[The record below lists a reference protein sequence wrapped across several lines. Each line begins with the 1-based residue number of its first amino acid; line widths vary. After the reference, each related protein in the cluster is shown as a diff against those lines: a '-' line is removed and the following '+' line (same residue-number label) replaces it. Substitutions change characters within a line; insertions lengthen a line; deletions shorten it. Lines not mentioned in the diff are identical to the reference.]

1 MFECL
6 QFNEFIDY
14 MYNFV
19 IGIDNDNKII
29 IYNQA
34 CERFVGLPK
43 SEIIGKN
50 IENIKSNSRLQIII
64 KALKSNSSKNFFL
77 DDRFIY
83 FTRMPLMQQGVSK
96 GEIVVFSDIKE
107 IEKIEKQ
114 LDMVE
119 KNLEALEILIDSA
132 YEGILIVDEKGY
144 ITKFNKTYQEFL
156 NLDPS
161 ETIGKHVTDVIEN
174 TRMHIVLK
182 TGKIERGHVQRIQGH
197 DMIASRFPIRKDGKI
212 IGAVG
217 KVLFQDVKE
226 LEALAK
232 RMPNDNN
239 HFNYYKKE
247 LKKLQEAKYSFE
259 NIITENL
266 RMNSLKK
273 IGLQAAESFS
283 TVLITGE
290 SGTGKELFAHAIHK
304 ASSRKYG
311 AFVRVNCSAIPKDLL
326 ESELFGYEKGA
337 FTGANKE
344 GKPGKFEMA
353 NGGTIFLDEVGTMPL
368 AMQVKILRVLQER
381 EVERVGS
388 NRIIELD
395 IRVIAATNENIY
407 KLIEN
412 GKFRKDLFY
421 RLNVIKI
428 DIPSLRER
436 REDIVFLAKHVLDEF
451 IDSMD
456 LAPITFEKKTLELM
470 KGYDWPGNVR
480 ELRNCVERGIYLSNT
495 NKILPENIP
504 EIMNGVSEKIFNDNF
519 LLSEII
525 EKAEYQAI
533 KKMLRQTNN
542 NKTETAKILGIHRT
556 SLYNKMNKYG
566 LK

>member
-29 IYNQA
+29 MYNQA

-50 IENIKSNSRLQIII
+50 IENVKSNSRLKIII
-64 KALKSNSSKNFFL
+64 KAIESNSSNKFFL
-77 DDRFIY
+77 DDRFIN
-83 FTRMPLMQQGVSK
+83 FTRMPLIQQGVNE

-114 LDMVE
+114 LDMTE
-119 KNLEALEILIDSA
+119 KNLEALEILIDST
-132 YEGILIVDEKGY
+132 YEGIIIVDEKGY

-156 NLDPS
+156 NLDPDKV
-161 ETIGKHVTDVIEN
+161 IGKHVTDVIEN
-174 TRMHIVLK
+174 TRMHIVVK

-232 RMPNDNN
+232 RMPHDNN

-259 NIITENL
+259 NIITANP

-273 IGLQAAESFS
+273 IGLQAAEGFS
-283 TVLITGE
+283 TVLLTGE

-304 ASSRKYG
+304 ASCRKYG

-337 FTGANKE
+337 FTGAKKE
-344 GKPGKFEMA
+344 GKAGKFEMA
-353 NGGTIFLDEVGTMPL
+353 NGGTIFLDEIGTMPL
-368 AMQVKILRVLQER
+368 GMQVKILRVLQER

-388 NRIIELD
+388 NRTIELD
-395 IRVIAATNENIY
+395 IRVIAATNENLY

-436 REDIVFLAKHVLDEF
+436 REDIVLLAKHVLNEF

-456 LAPITFEKKTLELM
+456 LGPITFENKTLELM
-470 KGYDWPGNVR
+470 KGYDWPGNIR
-480 ELRNCVERGIYLSNT
+480 ELRNYVERSIYLSNT

-504 EIMNGVSEKIFNDNF
+504 EIMNGASEKIFNDSF
-519 LLSEII
+519 QLSEII

-542 NKTETAKILGIHRT
+542 NKTETAKMLGIHRT